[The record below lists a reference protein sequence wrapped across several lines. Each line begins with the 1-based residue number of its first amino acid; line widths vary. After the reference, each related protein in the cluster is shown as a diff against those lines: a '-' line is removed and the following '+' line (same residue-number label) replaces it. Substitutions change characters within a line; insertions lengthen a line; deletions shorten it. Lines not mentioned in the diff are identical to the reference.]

1 MCLCVCA
8 GVYIIMFS
16 ICCSHTIHL
25 KRDTGYTTICMMTQL
40 EKTRSRWVSPAMVV
54 RKPDGSGFRLAVD
67 LHTSCESTAQ
77 SYIISKQSIRNW
89 MVPSISST
97 WCIKGF
103 WGLPLSKASQEIPRD
118 KGRPQKS
125 SWDALDKGGPKKSS
139 WDALDKVVPKLEEI
153 LGSFGQYVNN
163 ILNIFAF
170 AVASPDNPM
179 KP

>member
-1 MCLCVCA
+1 M
-8 GVYIIMFS
+8 
-16 ICCSHTIHL
+16 
-25 KRDTGYTTICMMTQL
+25 
-40 EKTRSRWVSPAMVV
+40 
-54 RKPDGSGFRLAVD
+54 
-67 LHTSCESTAQ
+67 
-77 SYIISKQSIRNW
+77 
-89 MVPSISST
+89 
-97 WCIKGF
+97 
-103 WGLPLSKASQEIPRD
+103 SKASQEIPRD